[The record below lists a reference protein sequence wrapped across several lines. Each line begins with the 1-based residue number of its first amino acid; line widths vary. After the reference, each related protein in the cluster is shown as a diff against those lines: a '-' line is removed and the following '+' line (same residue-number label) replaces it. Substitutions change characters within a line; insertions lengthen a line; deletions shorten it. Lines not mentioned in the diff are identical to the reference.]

1 MPKPAGTVDSA
12 AEGHRMKT
20 AQPAELVVVIASV
33 RVDRFG
39 PTVAEW
45 FLEQARS
52 RVDFRVTVVDLAELA
67 LPNDLSGGAAT
78 EAFTAQID
86 GAQGV
91 GVVTPE
97 YNHGYPGGL
106 KTAID
111 SLVSEW
117 RTKPV
122 GFVSYGGAAGGMRCV
137 QQLKTVFTELRAVV
151 IRESVS
157 FTWVWDQFGEDGQLR
172 EPARANAAAQTLLD
186 EVAWWCE
193 VLHSERE
200 RGRLASVVVDETDT
214 TGS

>member
-1 MPKPAGTVDSA
+1 MT
-12 AEGHRMKT
+12 T

-39 PTVAEW
+39 PTVAQW
-45 FLEQARS
+45 FLEQART
-52 RVDFRVTVVDLAELA
+52 RVDFRVTVVDLAEFA

-78 EAFTAQID
+78 EAFAAHID
-86 GAQGV
+86 AAHGV
-91 GVVTPE
+91 VVVTPE

-111 SLVSEW
+111 SLVGEW

-122 GFVSYGGAAGGMRCV
+122 GFLSYGGMAGGIRCV

-157 FTWVWDQFGEDGQLR
+157 FTWVWDQFGEDGRLR
-172 EPARANAAAQTLLD
+172 APTRANTAAQTMLD
-186 EVAWWCE
+186 EMAWWCG
-193 VLHSERE
+193 VLHPERE
-200 RGRLASVVVDETDT
+200 DERLVSVVVDETDT
-214 TGS
+214 TNVQA